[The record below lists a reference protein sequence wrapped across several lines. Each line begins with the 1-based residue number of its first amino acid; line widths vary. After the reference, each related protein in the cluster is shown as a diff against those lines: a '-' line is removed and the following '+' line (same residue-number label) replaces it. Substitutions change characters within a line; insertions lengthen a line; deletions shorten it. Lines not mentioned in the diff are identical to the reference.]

1 MLDVREWAAGDLS
14 KSLLVNTLGGGDLSF
29 DALLLRS
36 VAGALVVVCCLVAI
50 PLRPVRVCIL
60 QGARLLA
67 ATQLTQATHC
77 ALPVH
82 MYTGLTSS

>member
-1 MLDVREWAAGDLS
+1 MLLLYSSVLDMLDVREWAAGDLS

-50 PLRPVRVCIL
+50 PLRLGVCVSCKVHAYWL
-60 QGARLLA
+60 Q
-67 ATQLTQATHC
+67 HN
-77 ALPVH
+77 
-82 MYTGLTSS
+82 